1 MRLRSRDRSLRLE
14 GVGSLGDLGGGQERR
29 GRQRRIKAA
38 QGSCGQYFPLSVVH
52 SGIGIDEG
60 W

>member
-29 GRQRRIKAA
+29 GRQRIRAA
-38 QGSCGQYFPLSVVH
+38 QGSCGQYFPLLVVH

-60 W
+60 R